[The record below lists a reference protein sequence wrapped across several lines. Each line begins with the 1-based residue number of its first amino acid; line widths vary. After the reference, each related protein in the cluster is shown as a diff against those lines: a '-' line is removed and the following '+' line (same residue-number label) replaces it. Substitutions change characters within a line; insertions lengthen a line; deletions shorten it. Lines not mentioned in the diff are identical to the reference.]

1 MTTVQNIPL
10 MGSNVFLHHYSRD
23 YGGDSYGGGG
33 DSSYGGG
40 SYGGSDSYGGSASY
54 GGARNTSSYGGN
66 GY

>member
-40 SYGGSDSYGGSASY
+40 YGGSDSYGGSASY
-54 GGARNTSSYGGN
+54 GGARSTSSYGGN